1 MSRATR
7 RRGRGGQPHACHL
20 STVHPADDTRVFWR
34 EASGLAERGFR
45 VTLVARADHDDVRN
59 GVSIVAMPTYSSRIK
74 RMTIGVLKAV
84 RIAFRT
90 KADVYHAHD
99 PELLPALTLLRLA
112 GKTVVYDAHELLSG
126 QITSKPYLPAYVR
139 WPAATVARALEW
151 FAGKAMHRVVTVSQA
166 CAAPYP
172 PRKVSI
178 VANYPELV
186 NFGAGSAESESGER
200 QFCYVGGLTAIRG
213 AQQIVDAI
221 GQVVDGDGSHDAVP
235 ASLLIVGSFAPAALQ
250 TQVAE
255 RAGWQHVDFAGMVP
269 HDGVAARVGRSVA
282 GIATFLPTANNLI
295 GSPNKLFE
303 YMAMGLPV
311 IISDFPAWRAM
322 LDAVDCAYFVD
333 PEDPA
338 AIAGAMRAVL
348 ADPER
353 SKAMGAAGRAAVE
366 DTFNW
371 EKQLD
376 NLVDAYRR
384 IGVTAS

>member
-1 MSRATR
+1 M
-7 RRGRGGQPHACHL
+7 
-20 STVHPADDTRVFWR
+20 HPADDTRVFWR
-34 EASGLAERGFR
+34 EASGLVERGFR
-45 VTLVARADHDDVRN
+45 VTLAARADHDAVRN
-59 GVSIVAMPTYSSRIK
+59 GVSIVAMPTYSSRLK
-74 RMTIGVLKAV
+74 RMTLGVLKAL
-84 RIAFRT
+84 RIALKA

-99 PELLPALTLLRLA
+99 PELLPALTVLRLA

-126 QITSKPYLPAYVR
+126 QITSKPYLPVYVR

-151 FAGKAMHRVVTVSQA
+151 FAGRAMNRVVTVSQA

-172 PRKVSI
+172 PGKVSI

-186 NFGAGSAESESGER
+186 NFGAGSTESASGDP

-221 GQVVDGDGSHDAVP
+221 GLVAGGSSGSEPVK
-235 ASLLIVGSFAPAALQ
+235 ASLLIVGSFSPAALE

-255 RAGWQHVDFAGMVP
+255 RPGWQHVDFAGKVP
-269 HDGVAARVGRSVA
+269 HDEVAARVSRSVA
-282 GIATFLPTANNLI
+282 GIATFLPTPNNVI

-322 LDAVDCAYFVD
+322 LDGVDCAFFVD
-333 PEDPA
+333 PEDPD

-353 SKAMGAAGRAAVE
+353 ARAMGAAGRDAVE
-366 DTFNW
+366 NTFNW

-384 IGVTAS
+384 IGVAAP

>member
-1 MSRATR
+1 M
-7 RRGRGGQPHACHL
+7 GNKKRGGQPHACHL

-34 EASGLAERGFR
+34 EASGLVERGFR
-45 VTLVARADHDDVRN
+45 VTLAARADENTVRN
-59 GVSIVAMPTYSSRIK
+59 GVTIVAMPTYSSRIK
-74 RMTIGVLKAV
+74 RMTIGVLKAL
-84 RIAFRT
+84 RIAFRA

-99 PELLPALTLLRLA
+99 PELLPALTVLRLA

-151 FAGKAMHRVVTVSQA
+151 FAGRAMNRVVTVSQA

-172 PRKVSI
+172 PGKVSI

-186 NFGAGSAESESGER
+186 NFGAGPVESGPGEP

-221 GQVVDGDGSHDAVP
+221 GLVAGAADGP
-235 ASLLIVGSFAPAALQ
+235 KASLLIVGSFAPAALQ
-250 TQVAE
+250 AQVAE
-255 RAGWQHVDFAGMVP
+255 RPGWRHVDFAGKVP
-269 HDGVAARVGRSVA
+269 HDEVAARVSRSVA
-282 GIATFLPTANNLI
+282 GIATFLPTPNNVI

-322 LDAVDCAYFVD
+322 LDGVDCAFFVD
-333 PEDPA
+333 PEDPT
-338 AIAGAMRAVL
+338 AIAGAMREVL

-353 SKAMGAAGRAAVE
+353 ARTMGAAGRAAVL

-371 EKQLD
+371 DRQLD
-376 NLVDAYRR
+376 NLVEAYRK
-384 IGVTAS
+384 IGVTVA